1 MWLLHTVRPGSIV
14 TLNGR
19 GQWHV
24 LLSHPEPE
32 PWVLLTQ
39 PSPPLVSTPTY
50 FQMGGEGK
58 RGREPPQFTVR
69 LCNSEESQ
77 TLFWDTREDLSLTC
91 EAKAS
96 RHVRKVRV
104 KLTRPN
110 DRAGHGWAFVL
121 NAVPVHAAGAWLPV
135 S

>member
-1 MWLLHTVRPGSIV
+1 MWLLHVVRPGSIV

-19 GQWHV
+19 DQRRV

-58 RGREPPQFTVR
+58 RGWEAPNSLSR
-69 LCNSEESQ
+69 NSEESQ
-77 TLFWDTREDLSLTC
+77 TLFWDTREGLSLTC

-110 DRAGHGWAFVL
+110 DRAGDGWAFVL
-121 NAVPVHAAGAWLPV
+121 NAVPDHAAGAWLPI